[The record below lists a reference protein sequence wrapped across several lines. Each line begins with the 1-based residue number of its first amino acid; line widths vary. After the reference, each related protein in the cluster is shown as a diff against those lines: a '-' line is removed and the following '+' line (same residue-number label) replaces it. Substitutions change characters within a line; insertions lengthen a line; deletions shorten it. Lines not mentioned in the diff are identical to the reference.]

1 MSLAAFD
8 ISKFVE
14 NGVEITP
21 EIDPSSG
28 LIRYVAYLDTIT
40 VLWTYTLAATPSPL
54 STQSRLALREPLC
67 SFSKILDKHC

>member
-40 VLWTYTLAATPSPL
+40 EL
-54 STQSRLALREPLC
+54 
-67 SFSKILDKHC
+67 